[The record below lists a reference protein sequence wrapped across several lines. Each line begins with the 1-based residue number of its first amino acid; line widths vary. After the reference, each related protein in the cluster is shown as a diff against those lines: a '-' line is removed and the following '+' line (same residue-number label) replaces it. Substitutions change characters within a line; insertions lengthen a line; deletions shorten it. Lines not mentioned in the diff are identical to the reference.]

1 MLWDPL
7 GADLEWFSVQLYLP
21 ALTGRVALFS
31 AHVFML
37 ESSSSHAEKADV
49 GAQGQQLDKPEVAG
63 SQGLAWW
70 PG

>member
-31 AHVFML
+31 AHVLML
-37 ESSSSHAEKADV
+37 ESSSGSAKEAGA
-49 GAQGQQLDKPEVAG
+49 GAQAPTV
-63 SQGLAWW
+63 S
-70 PG
+70 